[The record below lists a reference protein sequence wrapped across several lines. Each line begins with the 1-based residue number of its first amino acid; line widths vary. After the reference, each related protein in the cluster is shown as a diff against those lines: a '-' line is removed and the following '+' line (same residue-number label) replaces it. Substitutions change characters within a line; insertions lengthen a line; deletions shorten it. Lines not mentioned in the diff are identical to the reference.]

1 MNPLSRS
8 ILTSSIWVEDYP
20 TRLVWITLLAAMDR
34 DGFVQA
40 ATTRNVA
47 ALAGVTPAEAEAA
60 MARFEAP
67 DPASSNP
74 AHEGRRVAREAGGWR
89 VLNAAHYRRSQTRP
103 RATRT
108 ATPRP
113 PAPADDDLAFLA
125 FWRAYPNKAAR
136 QNAKKAWARL
146 QPDAALQARILQAIA
161 LHQRSDTWQRD
172 EGRFVPHAATFLN
185 QRRFD
190 DVDELA
196 ATPAA
201 TAADAERA
209 RTVALLAKRRMLL
222 EPRQDGV

>member
-1 MNPLSRS
+1 MTPLSRS

-47 ALAGVTPAEAEAA
+47 AMAGVTPAEAEAA

-67 DPASSNP
+67 DPSSSNP
-74 AHEGRRVAREAGGWR
+74 AHEGRRVARTAGGWR
-89 VLNAAHYRRSQTRP
+89 VLNAACYRQGQTRP
-103 RATRT
+103 RASRPAPTRP
-108 ATPRP
+108 ATPE
-113 PAPADDDLAFLA
+113 DDAGFLA
-125 FWRAYPNKAAR
+125 FWKAYPNKAAR

-146 QPDAALQARILQAIA
+146 QPDATLQARILEAVA
-161 LHQRSDTWQRD
+161 RYTTTETWRRD

-209 RTVALLAKRRMLL
+209 RTVALLAKRRLLL